1 MIDSLIKRYIWLI
14 QTIRDAGENG
24 IPFSEIQNK
33 WDKAS
38 ANDNHT
44 PLISRTFHNHRN
56 AILLQFGIE
65 IKCNMSREN
74 SYYYIEKSDLEGNTI
89 VTWLIN
95 SMATESL
102 LMDMKNIR
110 GKVLLEHIPSGQEF
124 FPVISQALRQNIR
137 LLLSYKSFH
146 LNTPTYT
153 EVLIEPLCLK
163 LFKRRW
169 YLLAHNVEKN
179 AKRIYALDRILQLKP
194 TKQKFTYPQNFNPEL
209 FFDDFFGIAT
219 DSIINTQTP
228 IKVIL
233 KTYREFSLYLLSL
246 PLHHSQRL
254 IEESDDYKVFEYRL
268 IPTFDFM
275 QELLSHGDYVE
286 IIEPQLLRERM
297 CSAAQKLLE
306 MYDVSQNGIQR
317 SGARPR

>member
-1 MIDSLIKRYIWLI
+1 MPS
-14 QTIRDAGENG
+14 
-24 IPFSEIQNK
+24 
-33 WDKAS
+33 
-38 ANDNHT
+38 
-44 PLISRTFHNHRN
+44 
-56 AILLQFGIE
+56 
-65 IKCNMSREN
+65 
-74 SYYYIEKSDLEGNTI
+74 I
-89 VTWLIN
+89 V
-95 SMATESL
+95 
-102 LMDMKNIR
+102 
-110 GKVLLEHIPSGQEF
+110 
-124 FPVISQALRQNIR
+124 
-137 LLLSYKSFH
+137 
-146 LNTPTYT
+146 
-153 EVLIEPLCLK
+153 
-163 LFKRRW
+163 
-169 YLLAHNVEKN
+169 
-179 AKRIYALDRILQLKP
+179 LKP

-306 MYDVSQNGIQR
+306 MYDVSQNGIQC
-317 SGARPR
+317 SSARPRWLYEEHFWINVQCFAIFNTLWA

>member
-24 IPFSEIQNK
+24 ISFSEIQNK

-44 PLISRTFHNHRN
+44 PLILRTFHNHRN
-56 AILLQFGIE
+56 AILLQFDIE

-74 SYYYIEKSDLEGNTI
+74 SYYYIDKSDLEGNTI

-146 LNTPTYT
+146 LHTPTYT

-179 AKRIYALDRILQLKP
+179 AKRIYALDRISQLKP
-194 TKQKFTYPQNFNPEL
+194 TNQKFTYPQYFNPEA
-209 FFDDFFGIAT
+209 FFADFFGIAT
-219 DSIINTQTP
+219 DSIINNTQTP

-233 KTYREFSLYLLSL
+233 KTYREFSLYLLAL
-246 PLHHSQRL
+246 PFHHSQKL
-254 IEESDDYKVFEYRL
+254 IEEGNDYKIFEYRL

-286 IIEPQLLRERM
+286 VIQPSSLRNKVRCLVQSLSDMYGDPQK
-297 CSAAQKLLE
+297 AA
-306 MYDVSQNGIQR
+306 DAS
-317 SGARPR
+317 S